1 MGGTDMG
8 GADMGGADM
17 GTIRIDTLEGD
28 AGFDAYVAQP
38 QGTPRAAIVVIQE
51 IFGINEGIRRKCD
64 QWAAKGYLALAPDLF
79 WRVEP
84 GVELDPDVPEQFER
98 ALGLMG
104 RFDQDQGVIDIEAT
118 IRAARARLGEGG
130 KVGLVG
136 YCLGGRL
143 AYMAAARTD
152 ADASVGYYAVGLP
165 NILHE
170 KNAIA
175 RPLMLHIAGA
185 DHFVDESAQRTMH
198 EELDG
203 HPRVTLHDYPGEDHG
218 FAAEMGK
225 RRSEEAAK
233 LADGRTAEF
242 FARHLN

>member
-1 MGGTDMG
+1 
-8 GADMGGADM
+8 M

-28 AGFDAYVAQP
+28 GGLDAYVAEP
-38 QGTPRAAIVVIQE
+38 EGAPRAAIVVIQE

-64 QWAAKGYLALAPDLF
+64 RWAAQGYLAFAPDLF
-79 WRVEP
+79 WRLEP
-84 GVELDPDVPEQFER
+84 GIELDPDVPDEFRQ

-104 RFDQDQGVIDIEAT
+104 RFDQDQGVSDIEAT
-118 IRAARARLGEGG
+118 IRAARGRLGEGG
-130 KVGLVG
+130 KVGVVG

-143 AYMAAARTD
+143 AYMTAARTD
-152 ADASVGYYAVGLP
+152 SDASVGYYAVGLP

-185 DHFVDESAQRTMH
+185 DQFVDEAAQRAMH
-198 EELDG
+198 EGLDD

-218 FAAEMGK
+218 FAAEMGQ
-225 RRSEEAAK
+225 RRSEEAAR
-233 LADGRTAEF
+233 LADRRTEEF
-242 FARHLN
+242 FAQHLG